1 MYLFERETVTFY
13 YACQRAR
20 IKRITYSHSHNLRA
34 TLVFSA
40 KSEAV
45 FSKPFHKTSIN
56 TGEREY
62 GPDHRR
68 LLLPIFCDAKFIHC
82 KPRGGGSALGPFTSA
97 HCPPRPPPP
106 TVPSRPSLRQAPAP
120 SRDEMTASTTLVTR
134 AAEVNFA
141 ACTILFC
148 LCPSVRAMR
157 GWNFRHAFLLKIIFS
172 LFLLIPCRTCIRLE
186 PGNAQ
191 VHESRRPRLVA

>member
-1 MYLFERETVTFY
+1 MLVIWPAFKS
-13 YACQRAR
+13 
-20 IKRITYSHSHNLRA
+20 IIHSHNLGS
-34 TLVFSA
+34 TLEFSA

-82 KPRGGGSALGPFTSA
+82 KPRGGSALGPFTSA

-106 TVPSRPSLRQAPAP
+106 PAVPSRPSLRQAAP

-141 ACTILFC
+141 ACTILFF
-148 LCPSVRAMR
+148 LCPSGLCADGIFVMYFCLR
-157 GWNFRHAFLLKIIFS
+157 LLS
-172 LFLLIPCRTCIRLE
+172 LYFF
-186 PGNAQ
+186 
-191 VHESRRPRLVA
+191 